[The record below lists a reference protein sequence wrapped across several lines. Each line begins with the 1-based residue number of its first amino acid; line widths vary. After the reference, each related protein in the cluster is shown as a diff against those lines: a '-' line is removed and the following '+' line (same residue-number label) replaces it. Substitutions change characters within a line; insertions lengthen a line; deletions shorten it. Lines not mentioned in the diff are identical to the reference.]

1 MKFRTVVT
9 SLSLL
14 IAATLPLS
22 SFSQTAAP
30 QAKQNSLASGLVSD
44 GGISAELTSVVKTG
58 NRVTV
63 KVRFMET
70 DPDAKKI
77 SVLYSRLDKAAYEND
92 FYLLAG
98 DKKYLLLKDSAGK
111 PLAPEKL
118 VLSNKGKLRGIWYGT
133 FPAPPE
139 GESLMLFLPNIEPLG
154 PFSMTGE

>member
-1 MKFRTVVT
+1 MKFRTTVT

-14 IAATLPLS
+14 IAATLPIS
-22 SFSQTAAP
+22 SFSQTAP
-30 QAKQNSLASGLVSD
+30 DAKQSSLASGLVAD

-58 NRVTV
+58 NRVTI

-70 DPDAKKI
+70 DPEINKI

-118 VLSNKGKLRGIWYGT
+118 MLAGKGKLRGIWYGT
-133 FPAPPE
+133 FPAPPA

-154 PFSMTGE
+154 PFSVTGE

>member
-1 MKFRTVVT
+1 MKLRTTVT

-14 IAATLPLS
+14 IAAMLPLS
-22 SFSQTAAP
+22 SFSQTAAADA
-30 QAKQNSLASGLVSD
+30 QQSSLASGLVAD
-44 GGISAELTSVVKTG
+44 GGASAELTSVVKTG

-63 KVRFMET
+63 KVRFIET
-70 DPDAKKI
+70 DPEINKI
-77 SVLYSRLDKAAYEND
+77 SVLYSRLDKSAYEND

-118 VLSNKGKLRGIWYGT
+118 VLAGKGKLRGIWYGT
-133 FPAPPE
+133 FPAPPA

-154 PFSMTGE
+154 PFTTTDE

>member
-1 MKFRTVVT
+1 MKLRTT
-9 SLSLL
+9 ITTLSVLM
-14 IAATLPLS
+14 AAAFPLS

-30 QAKQNSLASGLVSD
+30 DAKQSALASGLVSD
-44 GGISAELTSVVKTG
+44 GGVSAELTSVVKTG

-70 DPDAKKI
+70 DPEANKI
-77 SVLYSRLDKAAYEND
+77 SVVYSRLDKSAYEND

-118 VLSNKGKLRGIWYGT
+118 VLAGKGKLRGIWYGT
-133 FPAPPE
+133 FPAPPA

-154 PFSMTGE
+154 PFSIADE